1 MAQTNVGTLSPLAVK
16 RFSASLFANTLRGTT
31 VMDNLMGKINPS
43 YAMKKLAGQTSPGMP
58 IVRIDDL
65 SSQAGD
71 LVSVDLV
78 DTLTGKPLMG
88 DVNREGMG
96 DKLVFSSMDVKI
108 NLSSKVVDAGGTM
121 SQKRTVHKLREIA
134 LAQLNGYFPRLY
146 AQSCLVHLSGARGS
160 QTGVDWVVPLSTDPD
175 FGDIVVNAIKAPTYS
190 RHYVV
195 NGTGLTKGGI
205 QLNSIV
211 AADQLKLVHLD
222 KLRNILD
229 DLDLPLQ
236 AVQMQGDRAAMSSKM
251 WVFLASPSQYSI
263 LLTEGSL
270 RAFQQNA
277 VNRSAYFDTRHPL
290 FAGEVGMWN
299 GILVV
304 KNDRAIRFGIG
315 ESVQYVAAADAATA
329 TESTTTINGSLG
341 AGNVVERGILLG
353 AQALACAFGRTEVS
367 GMQYGWRENLYNFQ
381 SNREFMGEVMCGH
394 SKTRFKIDDGTGT
407 KIPTDFGVIV
417 VDSAVPAVT

>member
-1 MAQTNVGTLSPLAVK
+1 MAQTNIPALSPLAVK

-43 YAMKKLAGQTSPGMP
+43 MSMKKLAGQTSPGMP

-71 LVSVDLV
+71 LVTVDLV

-96 DKLVFSSMDVKI
+96 DKLVFSTMEVQI
-108 NLSSKVVDAGGTM
+108 NLSSKVIDAGGTM

-146 AQSCLVHLSGARGS
+146 AQTCLTHLSGARGF
-160 QTGVDWVVPLSTDPD
+160 QTGVDWVIPLATDPD
-175 FGDIVVNAIKAPTYS
+175 FGDIVINTIKAPTYS

-195 NGTGLTKGGI
+195 DGTGLTKGGL
-205 QLNSIV
+205 QLESIV
-211 AADQLKLVHLD
+211 STDALKLIHFD
-222 KLRNILD
+222 ALRNILD

-236 AVQMQGDRAAMSSKM
+236 SVQMQGDNAAMSSKM
-251 WVFLASPSQYSI
+251 WVFLASPSQYSL
-263 LLTEGSL
+263 LLTEGAL
-270 RAFQQNA
+270 RAFQSNA
-277 VNRSAYFDTRHPL
+277 VNRAAYFDRRHPL

-299 GILVV
+299 GILVI
-304 KNDRAIRFGIG
+304 KNDRAIRFGI
-315 ESVQYVAAADAATA
+315 SAAYNYVAVADAATA
-329 TESTTTINGSLG
+329 TETASAINGSLG
-341 AGNVVERGILLG
+341 AGFVVERGILLG

-381 SNREFMGEVMCGH
+381 SNREFMGEVMSGH
-394 SKTRFKIDDGTGT
+394 SKTRFKIDDGTGV
-407 KIPTDFGVIV
+407 KIPTDFGVIA